1 MFFLHFLLNGVIF
14 FLKRTFIWQCRL
26 DCSSFFA
33 SDFHWFPGV
42 PHICD
47 CVPTAS
53 RLFPTVSRLF
63 PTVSDCFP
71 TVSDCFPTV
80 SRLFQFAASIDRN
93 CCNPDWNLGFWC
105 YFRLQYLFPPS
116 NLVVCSHCFCLL
128 PQAVFTAWFPLV
140 LLVYVQRCWH
150 GFFCLQCC
158 LLCLPDS
165 RSPAFKHGF
174 LYVRLVLIVGPHSWC
189 DFVVQSLSCLIFSTS
204 LIVFHHVIS
213 HTIIF

>member
-1 MFFLHFLLNGVIF
+1 MPRDFHNNHRGLSFFFFLIVLQWFADAPRKTDMRILIPCMGGF
-14 FLKRTFIWQCRL
+14 YT
-26 DCSSFFA
+26 SS
-33 SDFHWFPGV
+33 GV

-53 RLFPTVSRLF
+53 RLFPTVSW
-63 PTVSDCFP
+63 
-71 TVSDCFPTV
+71 
-80 SRLFQFAASIDRN
+80 LFQFAASIDRN
-93 CCNPDWNLGFWC
+93 FCNPDWNLGFWC

-174 LYVRLVLIVGPHSWC
+174 LYVRLVLIVGPADVTLRSKVFLAW
-189 DFVVQSLSCLIFSTS
+189 FFSTS
-204 LIVFHHVIS
+204 LIVVHYVIS